1 MSDNETELV
10 VTEPSPG
17 NRVGLRHGKVSELT
31 VIVPLK
37 PGGAARLKK
46 FIDSRNGDF
55 TATDRVGTVHFM
67 RFVFIDNDTRLL
79 FCTSFDGDWDSYI
92 DDFGTKIPDELD
104 ALFSEAVDYPGIKS
118 PTIKDYIAKYQIT
131 AAGWYSAYPDQT
143 VQDVLHNAKVAA
155 ATENLLDAVES

>member
-1 MSDNETELV
+1 MAEENVSTV
-10 VTEPSPG
+10 PTSPAEG
-17 NRVGLRHGKVSELT
+17 NRMGLRHGKTSELT

-55 TATDRVGTVHFM
+55 TATDKVGTVHFM
-67 RFVFIDNDTRLL
+67 RFVFIDDDTRLL
-79 FCTSFDGDWDSYI
+79 FCTAFDGDWDSYI

-104 ALFSEAVDYPGIKS
+104 ALFSEAVDYPGINS

-131 AAGWYSAYPDQT
+131 AAGWYCAYPDQT
-143 VQDVLHNAKVAA
+143 VQEVLHNAKVAA